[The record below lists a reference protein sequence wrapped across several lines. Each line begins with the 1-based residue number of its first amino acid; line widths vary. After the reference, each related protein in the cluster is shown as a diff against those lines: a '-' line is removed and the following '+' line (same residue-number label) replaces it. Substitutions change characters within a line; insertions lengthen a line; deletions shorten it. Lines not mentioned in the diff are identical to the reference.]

1 MLAQS
6 TTDRRIWVMSTS
18 SFMQPA
24 TAINVRNLI
33 AEQLGV
39 DAKRVSDEA
48 HFLNDLG
55 ADWLDRL
62 ELMIVIEDHY
72 GIEIADDV
80 VDKIVAVG
88 DLMRFIEAH
97 GHH

>member
-1 MLAQS
+1 MN
-6 TTDRRIWVMSTS
+6 TS

-33 AEQLGV
+33 AEHLGV

-72 GIEIADDV
+72 GIEFADDV
-80 VDKIVAVG
+80 VDKIAAVG

-97 GHH
+97 RHH

>member
-1 MLAQS
+1 MN
-6 TTDRRIWVMSTS
+6 TG
-18 SFMQPA
+18 SFMEPA
-24 TAINVRNLI
+24 TAINERIAIRNLI

-62 ELMIVIEDHY
+62 ELMIAIEDRY

-80 VDKIVAVG
+80 VDKMVAVG

-97 GHH
+97 RHH